1 MEYLYKIFEIGIILF
16 FVYMLVKFFRCKFGK
31 CDIKWEKMINV
42 IDTNSINTV
51 SQLIQLSVA
60 PVFLLAG
67 VAGLLNV
74 FTGRLSRIIDKVDK
88 LDKYEDENQNLFK
101 DEKTILKM
109 TQRRKFLTMRM
120 RNTNLA
126 ILFATSTGLLI
137 SLVIVTMFLS
147 AIFEFKDSIFIAT
160 LFIFAMISLII
171 SLLLF
176 LREIFYTTSFIRTKQ
191 SYVP

>member
-1 MEYLYKIFEIGIILF
+1 
-16 FVYMLVKFFRCKFGK
+16 MLT
-31 CDIKWEKMINV
+31 MIEASTV
-42 IDTNSINTV
+42 NSV

-88 LDKYEDENQNLFK
+88 LDKYEDENHPDTK
-101 DEKTILKM
+101 DKELSQKLI
-109 TQRRKFLTMRM
+109 QRRKFLTMRM
-120 RNTNLA
+120 KNTNLA

-147 AIFEFKDSIFIAT
+147 AIFQFKDSIFIAS
-160 LFIFAMISLII
+160 LFILAMICLII
-171 SLLLF
+171 SLFLF
-176 LREIFYTTSFIRTKQ
+176 LKEIFYTTSFIKSKK
-191 SYVP
+191 SYIP

>member
-1 MEYLYKIFEIGIILF
+1 
-16 FVYMLVKFFRCKFGK
+16 MLT
-31 CDIKWEKMINV
+31 MIEASTV
-42 IDTNSINTV
+42 NSV

-88 LDKYEDENQNLFK
+88 LDKYEDEHQLINKK
-101 DEKTILKM
+101 DEDILKLK
-109 TQRRKFLTMRM
+109 QRRKFLTMRM
-120 RNTNLA
+120 KNTNLA

-147 AIFEFKDSIFIAT
+147 AIFQFKDSIFIT
-160 LFIFAMISLII
+160 SLFILAMICLII
-171 SLLLF
+171 SLFLF
-176 LREIFYTTSFIRTKQ
+176 LKEIFYTTSFIKSKK
-191 SYVP
+191 SYIP